1 MLQATIILPHL
12 FSYKFRFNTTM
23 NDYNDLSIEEIQTQS
38 QGSEKIL
45 NEKLSLSYLKNK
57 TA

>member
-1 MLQATIILPHL
+1 MKYMLQATIILPHL

-23 NDYNDLSIEEIQTQS
+23 NDYNDLQTQS

>member
-1 MLQATIILPHL
+1 MKYMLQATIILPHL
-12 FSYKFRFNTTM
+12 FSYKFKFNTTM
-23 NDYNDLSIEEIQTQS
+23 NDYNDYLKEMK
-38 QGSEKIL
+38 KIL